1 MTDPG
6 IGESDRA
13 ARDRFRNSVPTSKAD
28 VQMGLALSGG
38 GMRAAVFHLG
48 VLGRLAA
55 EGLLENVEFVS
66 TVSGGS
72 LGAGLVYTVAEN
84 TWPASGE
91 YLGAV
96 VPEAKR
102 LLTTVDIQRAAQIR
116 LLGRPW
122 RLLSRGWANVLAEV
136 LRREWGVRGRV
147 NEMPPKP
154 RWIINAT
161 SYESGK
167 NWRFAPRRM
176 GDYLTGHVFEPPVPV
191 ADAMAASAGYPML
204 IGFLVLETGDYQWER
219 YLEGSTTE
227 TEPTDPGL
235 RRVHL
240 WDGGVYDN
248 LGVEALF
255 KPGRQRRLRDGCNFL
270 VVSDASG
277 ALGPERRYRVHRQAR
292 RLLSIAMD
300 QVRSLRARM
309 VFDHLREQPGSGA
322 YVMMGRTATRTL
334 REAGLPAAEIGVM
347 AAGCLP
353 DEEIEEAAAFPTSLR
368 RLREA
373 EFDRIYRHGWEA
385 ADCNLRARR
394 PDLFSAVV
402 PDRRPWARPSAHP
415 ETP

>member
-1 MTDPG
+1 VMRGADGRDAP
-6 IGESDRA
+6 SDTVE
-13 ARDRFRNSVPTSKAD
+13 DRGDVPATRQELKI
-28 VQMGLALSGG
+28 GLALSGG

-55 EGLLENVEFVS
+55 EGVLENVEFVS

-72 LGAGLVYTVAEN
+72 LGTGLVYTIAGN
-84 TWPASGE
+84 RWPASDE
-91 YLGAV
+91 YFGAV

-102 LLTTVDIQRAAQIR
+102 LLTTVDIQRVSLLR

-136 LRREWGVRGRV
+136 LRSEWGVRGRV
-147 NEMPPKP
+147 NELPSNP

-204 IGFLVLETGDYQWER
+204 IGFLVLETADYAWER
-219 YLEGSTTE
+219 YLDGSTSE
-227 TEPTDPGL
+227 TESAVPGL

-255 KPGRQRRLRDGCNFL
+255 KPGRKWRLRDGCNFL

-277 ALGPERRYRVHRQAR
+277 ALGPERRYRVYRQAR

-300 QVRSLRARM
+300 QVRSLRVRM
-309 VFDHLREQPGSGA
+309 IFDHFLAAPGSGV
-322 YVMMGRTATRTL
+322 YLMMGRSAQTAL
-334 REAGLPAAEIGVM
+334 REAGLSTAEIE
-347 AAGCLP
+347 AIATGCLP
-353 DEEIEEAAAFPTSLR
+353 DEEVEQAALFPTTLR
-368 RLREA
+368 RVKEKD
-373 EFDRIYRHGWEA
+373 FDRLYRHGWEA

-394 PDLFSAVV
+394 PDLFAAA
-402 PDRRPWARPSAHP
+402 PIRRPP
-415 ETP
+415 

>member
-1 MTDPG
+1 VTRGADEG
-6 IGESDRA
+6 DARSDKSGNGG
-13 ARDRFRNSVPTSKAD
+13 DVPATR
-28 VQMGLALSGG
+28 QELEIGLALSGG

-55 EGLLENVEFVS
+55 EGVLENVEFVS

-72 LGAGLVYTVAEN
+72 LGIGLVYTIAGN
-84 TWPASGE
+84 RWPASEE

-147 NEMPPKP
+147 NEVPPSP

-167 NWRFAPRRM
+167 NWRFAPLRM
-176 GDYLTGHVFEPPVPV
+176 GDYLTGHVFDPPVPV
-191 ADAMAASAGYPML
+191 AEAMAASAGYPML
-204 IGFLVLETGDYQWER
+204 IGFLVLETGDYEWER
-219 YLEGSTTE
+219 YLEGSTSE
-227 TEPTDPGL
+227 TEPTDAGL

-255 KPGRQRRLRDGCNFL
+255 KPGRQRRLREGCNFL
-270 VVSDASG
+270 VVSDASS
-277 ALGPERRYRVHRQAR
+277 ALGPERRYRLYRQAR

-309 VFDHLREQPGSGA
+309 IFDHFFAAPGSGI
-322 YVMMGRTATRTL
+322 YLMMGRSAETTL
-334 REAGLPAAEIGVM
+334 REAGLSTSEIG
-347 AAGCLP
+347 AIASGCLP
-353 DEEIEEAAAFPTSLR
+353 DEEVEQAALFPTTLR
-368 RLREA
+368 RVKEGD
-373 EFDRIYRHGWEA
+373 FDRLYRHGWEA
-385 ADCNLRARR
+385 ADCNLRTCR
-394 PDLFSAVV
+394 PDLFAPV
-402 PDRRPWARPSAHP
+402 PACRRSLK
-415 ETP
+415 

>member
-1 MTDPG
+1 MKPDTDKGDPR
-6 IGESDRA
+6 SDKGG
-13 ARDRFRNSVPTSKAD
+13 DRGDIPATRQELKI
-28 VQMGLALSGG
+28 GLALSGG

-55 EGLLENVEFVS
+55 EGVLENVEFVS

-72 LGAGLVYTVAEN
+72 LGTGLVYTIAGN
-84 TWPASGE
+84 RWPASGE
-91 YLGAV
+91 YLDAV

-102 LLTTVDIQRAAQIR
+102 LLTTVDVQRAAQIR

-122 RLLSRGWANVLAEV
+122 RLLSSGWANVLAEA
-136 LRREWGVRGRV
+136 LQHEWGVRGHV
-147 NEMPPKP
+147 NEMPPNP

-204 IGFLVLETGDYQWER
+204 IGFLVLETGDYEWER
-219 YLEGSTTE
+219 YIEGSTTE
-227 TEPTDPGL
+227 TEPTEPGF

-255 KPGRQRRLRDGCNFL
+255 KPGRRRRLRDGCNFL

-277 ALGPERRYRVHRQAR
+277 ALGPERGYRVHRQAR

-309 VFDHLREQPGSGA
+309 VFDHFFAAPGSGV
-322 YVMMGRTATRTL
+322 YLMIGRSAETML
-334 REAGLPAAEIGVM
+334 REAGLSTKDIG
-347 AAGCLP
+347 AIATGCLP
-353 DEEIEEAAAFPTSLR
+353 DEEVEQAALFPTTLR
-368 RLREA
+368 KVREKD
-373 EFDRIYRHGWEA
+373 FDRLYRHGWEVTE
-385 ADCNLRARR
+385 CNLRARR
-394 PDLFSAVV
+394 PDLFAAV
-402 PDRRPWARPSAHP
+402 PTSRQL
-415 ETP
+415 

>member
-1 MTDPG
+1 MT
-6 IGESDRA
+6 
-13 ARDRFRNSVPTSKAD
+13 RDAEKGGANPDKGGDVPATRQELR
-28 VQMGLALSGG
+28 VGLALSGG

-55 EGLLENVEFVS
+55 EGVLESVEFLS

-72 LGAGLVYTVAEN
+72 LGTGLIYTVAGN
-84 TWPASGE
+84 RWPASDE
-91 YLGAV
+91 YLDEV

-116 LLGRPW
+116 LLSRPW
-122 RLLSRGWANVLAEV
+122 RLISRGWANVLSEV
-136 LRREWGVRGRV
+136 LQREWGVRGLV
-147 NEMPPKP
+147 NELPPDP

-191 ADAMAASAGYPML
+191 ADAMAASAGYPIL
-204 IGFLVLETGDYQWER
+204 IGFLVLETGDYAWER
-219 YLEGSTTE
+219 YLEGSTSE
-227 TEPTDPGL
+227 TQPTDPGL

-255 KPGRQRRLRDGCNFL
+255 KPGRQRRLRAGCNFL

-309 VFDHLREQPGSGA
+309 VFDHLLAAPGSGV
-322 YVMMGRTATRTL
+322 YLMMGRSAEATL
-334 REAGLPAAEIGVM
+334 REAGLSTADIG
-347 AAGCLP
+347 AIATGCLP
-353 DEEIEEAAAFPTSLR
+353 DEEVEQAALFPTTLHR
-368 RLREA
+368 VKEDD
-373 EFDRIYRHGWEA
+373 FDRLYRHGWEA

-394 PDLFSAVV
+394 PDLFAAV
-402 PDRRPWARPSAHP
+402 PSGRRP
-415 ETP
+415 